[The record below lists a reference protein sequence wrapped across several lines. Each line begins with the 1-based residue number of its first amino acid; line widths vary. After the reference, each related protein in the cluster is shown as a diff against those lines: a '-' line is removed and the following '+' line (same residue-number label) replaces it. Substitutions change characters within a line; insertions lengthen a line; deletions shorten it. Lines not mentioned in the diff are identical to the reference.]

1 MAVESTSYRH
11 AEHEAVEVVAGGSL
25 AETIGGAGAVVLA
38 ILALAGILPGYLAAV
53 ATIGV
58 GAALLFEGA
67 SIATEFQ
74 TLRHDVATN
83 RTEAS
88 ELGGG
93 MTAETLAGLAGVAL
107 GILSL
112 LGIAPTT
119 LMAVALIVS
128 GGGLLLG
135 SAATNRLNGLRIR
148 GAVSDTA
155 RTVAQASVETASGAQ
170 VLVGAGGVVLGILAL
185 VGLAPAT
192 LIAVGMLS
200 LGASVLFSGSAVGGK
215 MLAILQH

>member
-1 MAVESTSYRH
+1 MAVEATSYRH

-38 ILALAGILPGYLAAV
+38 ILALAGILPGPLAAV

-67 SIATEFQ
+67 SIAAEFQ
-74 TLRHDVATN
+74 ALRLDVVSN

-107 GILSL
+107 GILAL
-112 LGIAPTT
+112 LGLAPTT
-119 LMAVALIVS
+119 LMAVALIVF

-135 SAATNRLNGLRIR
+135 SVATARLNDLKIR
-148 GAVSDTA
+148 GEVSDTA
-155 RTVAQASVETASGAQ
+155 RTVARASVETASGAQ
-170 VLVGAGGVVLGILAL
+170 ILVGAGGVVLGILAL